1 VRQRARH
8 YSVTVTDVVV
18 ARFPHAE
25 VVRTQLEVFVGEEYA
40 AVVAAVRLITGD
52 REGAADSVQ
61 DAIVRLLA
69 HPPAEPVRNV
79 AAWVTVVAS
88 NRSRDRF
95 RRQQAERRAIER
107 LDLAEA
113 YPSADAHI
121 SDPQVLD
128 AVRSLPLGQRQ
139 TCILFYFLDLPV
151 AAIAEELDVSIG
163 TIKTQLFRARKALAE
178 SLAPANVTSTLA
190 TAPSRASLP

>member
-1 VRQRARH
+1 MVR
-8 YSVTVTDVVV
+8 S
-18 ARFPHAE
+18 
-25 VVRTQLEVFVGEEYA
+25 QLEAFVSEEYP

-61 DAIVRLLA
+61 DAIVRYLE
-69 HPPAEPVRNV
+69 HPPADPVRNV

-107 LDLAEA
+107 MDVDHLCAA
-113 YPSADAHI
+113 ADAQL

-128 AVRSLPLGQRQ
+128 AVRALPLGQRQ
-139 TCILFYFLDLPV
+139 VCILFYFLDLPV
-151 AAIAEELDVSIG
+151 GEIADQLGVSPG
-163 TIKTQLFRARKALAE
+163 TVKTQLFRARKSLAE
-178 SLAPANVTSTLA
+178 SLAPASG
-190 TAPSRASLP
+190 LPVAVA